1 MVLTNM
7 DTEDKIHTVNS
18 EPNSQPT
25 DIKTKMFDKSMT
37 DEDIVQKIE
46 ALKGEAASLRQLL
59 DERARY
65 KEENTGISKAQL
77 NEAVNE
83 LQKSIGELSD
93 QLDDGESSIT
103 DAIKKATSDITD
115 KIEEKSGRDSSEK
128 ILSKMNSS
136 FTELKISMDSASEA
150 SNSAKDKAEELEEK
164 VESKAEKTQIAALHQ
179 RLTTM
184 FAVNIAGM
192 IGSIMIL
199 ALLSYLIVSL
209 AR

>member
-7 DTEDKIHTVNS
+7 DTEEKIHTINS
-18 EPNSQPT
+18 DATGQPT
-25 DIKTKMFDKSMT
+25 DIKTKLFDKSMS
-37 DEDIVQKIE
+37 DEDIVHKIE
-46 ALKGEAASLRQLL
+46 ALKEEAAGLRQLL

-65 KEENTGISKAQL
+65 KDENSGISKTQL
-77 NEAVNE
+77 NDAVKE
-83 LQKSIGELSD
+83 LKKSIGELAD

-115 KIEEKSGRDSSEK
+115 KIDEKSGRDSSEK

-136 FTELKISMDSASEA
+136 FNELKISVDSSSEA
-150 SNSAKDKAEELEEK
+150 SSSTKDKVDELGEK
-164 VESKAEKTQIAALHQ
+164 IESKAEKPQIAALHQ

-184 FAVNIAGM
+184 FAVNIASM

-199 ALLSYLIVSL
+199 ALLSYLIISI